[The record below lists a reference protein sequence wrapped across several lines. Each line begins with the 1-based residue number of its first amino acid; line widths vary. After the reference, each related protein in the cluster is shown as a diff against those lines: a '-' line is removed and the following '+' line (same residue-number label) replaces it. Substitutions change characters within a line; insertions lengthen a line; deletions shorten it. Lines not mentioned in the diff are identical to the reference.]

1 MAATTT
7 SYSTDPTLY
16 LFTSLTAGSS
26 HIITATSRLETI
38 LKANKIPFRAV
49 DCATDEK
56 ARMLWGRRSK
66 GRKLPGLVRYG
77 EIIGDLGQI
86 EEWNEYG
93 ELKEQIAAS
102 EHGGLTGATTTNN
115 SLVPEPPVTSTTSS
129 TPQRSEPPSRASSET
144 RHISIVDP
152 KEKDKDG
159 KAGDSASSHKPT
171 ESPLNLA
178 MRQLGAE
185 AAAKAGQKKAA
196 AAQALKAAAAPT
208 KEPSTTDQI
217 PVPAATK
224 LSVEAAAESPETAT
238 SVTAAKTP
246 AQLAAEGAKRT
257 SVDKIAEASTSQA
270 EGAEATSS
278 PGVTKEE
285 DSSSASTEANR
296 LELQRSSTI
305 TKRKSRLSES
315 TPVEESETVRTSS
328 EEGEE
333 KGEEAVS
340 SPSIAVPEHEVSATM
355 SPLEGPPR
363 QHRGSDI
370 GEASPEEI
378 RALEK
383 KLSIPEDEEEPD
395 EEDEQEKEEENKWEK
410 DNENH
415 NAATATATADV
426 APTDETELKATKGTD
441 PQETD
446 AKNANKAGVSVGD

>member
-7 SYSTDPTLY
+7 SYSTDPALY

-77 EIIGDLGQI
+77 EIIGDLDQI

-102 EHGGLTGATTTNN
+102 EHLGGLTGTTTTNN

-159 KAGDSASSHKPT
+159 KAGESASSHKPT

-270 EGAEATSS
+270 EGAGTEVTSS
-278 PGVTKEE
+278 GGTKEE
-285 DSSSASTEANR
+285 DSSPSSAEANR

-315 TPVEESETVRTSS
+315 TPVEESETIRTSS
-328 EEGEE
+328 E
-333 KGEEAVS
+333 GEEAVS
-340 SPSIAVPEHEVSATM
+340 SPTIAVPEHEVSATM